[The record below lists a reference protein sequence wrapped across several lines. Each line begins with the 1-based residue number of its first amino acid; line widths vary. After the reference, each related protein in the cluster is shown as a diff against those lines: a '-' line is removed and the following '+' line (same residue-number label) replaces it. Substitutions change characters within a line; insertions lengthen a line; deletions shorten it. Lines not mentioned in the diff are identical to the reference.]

1 MVKLIFVLKG
11 TWERAPAVARTNH
24 ARPTDRSGLH
34 LHTSALRISGDHRP
48 ITMRKI
54 YLDHHATTPVD
65 PRVADRILHVF
76 LNAFGNANSVSHS
89 FGEEAA
95 SLIREARECVSTLLG
110 ASPSSVHFTSGSTE
124 SIRLALLHALSDR
137 VKPDRPLRIAVSA
150 VEHHAVLDAVREAE
164 ISGQAQLTWIP
175 VDSAARVVW
184 GALEKACAEGAEL
197 VCVMAANNEVGT
209 VYPVQRIARLA
220 NQFGAR
226 TLVDATQ
233 AAGWADLQA
242 HAWGITYLAVSAH
255 KIYGPK
261 GVGALVT
268 HPNVRIAGTNPETG
282 TRAGTPNVPG
292 LVGLGEACRL
302 RSLEMEADKRRLCHL
317 RDQLQDLLQTGVSEI
332 VVNGD
337 ISHRL
342 PHNLHV
348 SVPGLPND
356 AVVMRLRAR
365 VAISTGAACSS
376 GALEPSHVLRA
387 MGLPEPLQEGALR
400 ISPGKFT
407 TDAEIEEGGA
417 LILDAVRDTQKQMRP

>member
-1 MVKLIFVLKG
+1 
-11 TWERAPAVARTNH
+11 
-24 ARPTDRSGLH
+24 
-34 LHTSALRISGDHRP
+34 
-48 ITMRKI
+48 MRKI

-76 LNAFGNANSVSHS
+76 LNAFGNANSVDHV

-95 SLIREARECVSTLLG
+95 LLIKKARESVSALLG

-124 SIRLALLHALSDR
+124 SVRLALAHALSDR
-137 VKPDRPLRIAVSA
+137 AEPDRPLRIAVSA

-164 ISGQAQLTWIP
+164 IRGDARLTWVP
-175 VDSAARVVW
+175 VDSAARVDW
-184 GALEKACAEGAEL
+184 HALERACAEGAQL
-197 VCVMAANNEVGT
+197 LCIMAANNEVGT
-209 VYPVQRIARLA
+209 LYPVQRIAQLA

-233 AAGWADLQA
+233 AAGWTDLQV
-242 HAWGITYLAVSAH
+242 HAWGITYLAVSGH

-268 HPNVRIAGTNPETG
+268 HPSVRIVGTNPETG
-282 TRAGTPNVPG
+282 TRVGTPNVPG
-292 LVGLGEACRL
+292 IVGLGEACRL
-302 RSLEMEADKRRLCHL
+302 RLLEMEVDKRRLRQL
-317 RDQLQDLLQTGVSEI
+317 RDRLQDLLQTGLPEI
-332 VVNGD
+332 IVNGD

-342 PHNLHV
+342 PHNLHI

-356 AVVMRLRAR
+356 AIVMRLRAR

-407 TDAEIEEGGA
+407 TEAEIDEGGA
-417 LILDAVRDTQKQMRP
+417 LILDAVRDTQMQMWR